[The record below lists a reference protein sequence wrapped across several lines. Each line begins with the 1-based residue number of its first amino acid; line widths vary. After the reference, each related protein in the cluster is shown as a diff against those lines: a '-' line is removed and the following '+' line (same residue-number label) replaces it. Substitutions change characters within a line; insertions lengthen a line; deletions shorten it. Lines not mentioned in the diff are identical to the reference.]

1 MTYEMVEAIAEIMDI
16 PPIFRRDYIIKYLK
30 MNLTEKEARRF
41 LFDKIGFV
49 VLDKLVEEGYLTKDD
64 ILDQIG
70 KDRIMQFC
78 KTRGIS

>member
-1 MTYEMVEAIAEIMDI
+1 MTYEMIEAFEEIMDI
-16 PPIFRRDYIIKYLK
+16 PPIFRREYIIKYLK
-30 MNLTEKEARRF
+30 MNLTEKEARRI

-49 VLDKLVEEGYLTKDD
+49 VLDKLVEEGYLTRDD

>member
-30 MNLTEKEARRF
+30 MNLTEKEARRI

-49 VLDKLVEEGYLTKDD
+49 VLDKLVEEGYLTRDD

>member
-1 MTYEMVEAIAEIMDI
+1 MTYEMEEAFEEIMDI

-30 MNLTEKEARRF
+30 MNLTEKEARRI

-49 VLDKLVEEGYLTKDD
+49 VLDKLVEEGYLTRDD